1 MTKQQQKDSGQFI
14 CFLPSLSSER
24 LYVILMTRPVFCTTN
39 SHCGK
44 RVLHQDTTAWWNPFF
59 FFTIFNIIFHFQAE
73 LVSHDCQD
81 RVPQTRW
88 LKTTEMYSL
97 IVLEARSTESRW
109 WQDHT
114 LSEDSR
120 GESVPGLS
128 LGLWCY
134 QVSLAFLSL
143 LLHANLPLS
152 LHGCLFIPSKDWNKD

>member
-1 MTKQQQKDSGQFI
+1 MESI
-14 CFLPSLSSER
+14 
-24 LYVILMTRPVFCTTN
+24 
-39 SHCGK
+39 
-44 RVLHQDTTAWWNPFF
+44 
-59 FFTIFNIIFHFQAE
+59 FFTISNIIFHFQAE

-81 RVPQTRW
+81 EVPQSRW

-97 IVLEARSTESRW
+97 IVLGATTTQSRC

-128 LGLWCY
+128 LRLWCY

-143 LLHANLPLS
+143 LLHSNLLCLYMAVSLS
-152 LHGCLFIPSKDWNKD
+152 LLRTGIRTKPSLLIVWPHHNGHEFEQALGIGDGQGSLACCSPRGHKESDTTEWLNWTAFN